1 MQPIGIQAFF
11 KITPAWGC
19 DLAHS
24 LQILL
29 PHTVP
34 DTVRV
39 PNNHFGESPKMKRT
53 QGFTL
58 IELMIVVAIIGIL
71 AAIAIPAYNGYISS
85 SKVNAVHT
93 NADTAFRYLKNAFA
107 KMSAS
112 GAANLDLSALAT
124 ELNSGGKRSPF
135 DNGNDA
141 FANASSSTVPGQVYF
156 YSSGTDTA
164 VIPGDTVTVKVADD
178 ANGLISSAGQWGTDY
193 TGSGVSFVVD

>member
-1 MQPIGIQAFF
+1 
-11 KITPAWGC
+11 
-19 DLAHS
+19 
-24 LQILL
+24 
-29 PHTVP
+29 
-34 DTVRV
+34 
-39 PNNHFGESPKMKRT
+39 MKRT

-71 AAIAIPAYNGYISS
+71 AAIAIPAYNGYIAS

-112 GAANLDLSALAT
+112 GAASLDLTSIQT

-135 DNGNDA
+135 DNSNDA
-141 FANASSSTVPGQVYF
+141 FNNATTSTVPGQVIF

-164 VIPGDTVTVKVADD
+164 VIPGDSVTVKVIDD
-178 ANGLISSAGQWGTDY
+178 PNNLISNAGGPNGWGQKY
-193 TGSGVSFVVD
+193 TGSGVGFVVD